1 MLSGV
6 EPESERS
13 RSPRGI
19 CETRVRY
26 SYVCHGRSLTPRIA
40 MALVGTPAIRR
51 CMTSWNEPMPPPTVT
66 RGTST
71 TGMPARWTM
80 SSVQTGESISS
91 WVRSP
96 RPPMGPS
103 CSSTVVPGVAMTCCP
118 VICGTIGPPGGGA
131 WPGTHPTGG
140 ALGGA
145 LRGGGLRF
153 GGTPGAREV
162 TVLLLSLRTRTGN
175 DVGGSTTAPLGLV
188 DERPLAELDAPA
200 RHECDRL
207 VPGHRHELLAA

>member
-1 MLSGV
+1 M
-6 EPESERS
+6 
-13 RSPRGI
+13 
-19 CETRVRY
+19 
-26 SYVCHGRSLTPRIA
+26 A
-40 MALVGTPAIRR
+40 MALVGTPAMRR

-80 SSVQTGESISS
+80 SSAQTGESISS

-103 CSSTVVPGVAMTCCP
+103 GSSTVVPGVAMTCWP

-131 WPGTHPTGG
+131 WPGTHPVGG

-162 TVLLLSLRTRTGN
+162 TVLLLSLRTRYGK
-175 DVGGSTTAPLGLV
+175 DFGGSTATSLGLV
-188 DERPLAELDAPA
+188 DQRPLPELDSAA
-200 RHECDRL
+200 RHERDRL
-207 VPGHRHELLAA
+207 IPRYRRELLAALGGDERAVL